1 MKTECKLF
9 GKLGNTYNSAINELI
24 YGKNPQIHA
33 DAYTGEHDFGF
44 AEIEFAGKYLDTCVR
59 VAVTDKDE
67 KRAEKAFQDA
77 KIVVRSIIMNQ
88 REDGYI
94 GGLRV
99 GCEKEWFSVWNQA
112 FTIIGLCSYREA
124 FPRDTLS
131 EAALEAARKSARYN
145 ASIFMNDTSIMNGGN
160 NGSQHLA
167 LLLGLTRVYKLTKD
181 ERIHDFILHF
191 VGCVESSDNNFFS
204 FDSILDLRS
213 KKGIENFVILI
224 GMLEYGDLFDDL
236 SALAAC
242 EKYWDE
248 LAKTQIRKNGNGTVH
263 EVWTDGGNKPRLV
276 GLDENPDENCV
287 AVGWIELSLAL
298 YQRKGGKKYIDAVER
313 SVFNHL
319 LGALSEDGTDFAYY
333 QPNFGRRITKTID
346 GYYQCCRY
354 RGFSAVSLLPLLT
367 FRRAGDTLESMLYTG
382 CEYSDDDVKICEKS
396 IYPYGNRAEIKVEKT
411 GISLKT
417 LRLRTPENAGMSVH
431 IDGQDF
437 TDIQDGYIVL
447 DLKKLPEKFTIDVDF
462 DIKPVLNLVDIDGKK
477 FAYGEYGCLLLAE
490 EFDCPDCTVDDGR
503 DVENK
508 KLVTGFYLDI
518 VRNNSKIRLQRDEK
532 LSETD
537 SFELYRTDFT
547 AGDKRFTDFAS
558 AGREDGKAFTVF
570 VPVAE

>member
-248 LAKTQIRKNGNGTVH
+248 LAETQIRKNGNGTVH

-298 YQRKGGKKYIDAVER
+298 YQRKGGKKYIDAVREKR
-313 SVFNHL
+313 LQPPPRRALRGRNRLRVLSAELRTKNHKDYRRVL
-319 LGALSEDGTDFAYY
+319 PVLPLPRVLHRQPAAAAHVQTRRGHARVDALHRLRIL
-333 QPNFGRRITKTID
+333 GRR
-346 GYYQCCRY
+346 R
-354 RGFSAVSLLPLLT
+354 
-367 FRRAGDTLESMLYTG
+367 
-382 CEYSDDDVKICEKS
+382 
-396 IYPYGNRAEIKVEKT
+396 
-411 GISLKT
+411 
-417 LRLRTPENAGMSVH
+417 ENMRKVH
-431 IDGQDF
+431 I
-437 TDIQDGYIVL
+437 
-447 DLKKLPEKFTIDVDF
+447 
-462 DIKPVLNLVDIDGKK
+462 PVR
-477 FAYGEYGCLLLAE
+477 EQ
-490 EFDCPDCTVDDGR
+490 
-503 DVENK
+503 
-508 KLVTGFYLDI
+508 
-518 VRNNSKIRLQRDEK
+518 S
-532 LSETD
+532 
-537 SFELYRTDFT
+537 
-547 AGDKRFTDFAS
+547 GDKSRENRHFAEDAQAQD
-558 AGREDGKAFTVF
+558 AGQRRNVCAY
-570 VPVAE
+570 